1 MIDTMQNYHALAIRQ
16 NRNNLPGMVN
26 DVKAGLYMFLLHMP
40 KNQKHQLCPEG
51 KESWC
56 EWQRDIANSTNTY
69 KPKQGLPKAIV
80 DVVEPIYD
88 ALSDES
94 LFSRCLDWLTQNPNE
109 SLNNL
114 IWKRCPKKIYQG
126 KKVVQL
132 CTASAVSSFN
142 DGASSVAAVLKHMG
156 VMPGRHT
163 VAGIMTADKNR
174 ITCADKKS
182 SEKAKQRRKKL
193 RAIKKD
199 LAMLTGR
206 KKDLSMNL
214 GRIRV
219 LFTSC

>member
-1 MIDTMQNYHALAIRQ
+1 MQNYYGLAIRQ
-16 NRNNLPGMVN
+16 NKNNLPGMVN
-26 DVKAGLYMFLLHMP
+26 DVKAGLYHLASSA
-40 KNQKHQLCPEG
+40 KNPQHHLRPQG

-56 EWQRDIANSTNTY
+56 GWHRDIANSTNTY
-69 KPKQGLPKAIV
+69 KPKQGLPNATV

-94 LFSRCLDWLTQNPNE
+94 LFLRCLDWLTQNPNE
-109 SLNNL
+109 YLNNL
-114 IWKRCPKKIYQG
+114 IWKKCQKKIYQG

-132 CTASAVSSFN
+132 CTASAVSSF
-142 DGASSVAAVLKHMG
+142 DDRASSVAAVLKHMG

-163 VAGIMTADKNR
+163 LAGIMTAENNR

-182 SEKAKQRRKKL
+182 SEKAKQRRKKI
-193 RAIKKD
+193 RAIKND
-199 LAMLTGR
+199 CGMLTGR
-206 KKDLSMNL
+206 KKNLSMNL